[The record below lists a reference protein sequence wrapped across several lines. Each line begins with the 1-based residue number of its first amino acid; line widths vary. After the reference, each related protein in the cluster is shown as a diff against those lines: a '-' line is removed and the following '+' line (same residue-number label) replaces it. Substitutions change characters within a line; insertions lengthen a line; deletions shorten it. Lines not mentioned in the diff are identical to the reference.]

1 MEHLKLR
8 MKITM
13 LNHISVLKDV
23 LIEEFLKLYEQH
35 SHDHIYA
42 CTLVFNTFFLVD
54 YFAIST
60 TRSIFAEEEDAAQ
73 YLAENDRWN
82 VQKWRYR
89 TMPSVE
95 NGLTQ
100 FKFILSDYLNHQ
112 QPNTASSAQHIDA
125 AQNHHL
131 DLLLMAFQQAQLAL
145 VESYGLNI
153 KDILFFISIPTQPE
167 IEIYSAQF
175 LNEDHPQLQDFL
187 QHKQPLDL
195 SSIPKRMK
203 LTQNDKDMLIDLAQ
217 LVEIEPY
224 NYLHVANEAYVLSLE
239 NSYTNTNPYIQKL
252 VQSIIAMTTDPKG
265 TFAMDKDEILS
276 RINQLY
282 HNATISADAL
292 YD

>member
-1 MEHLKLR
+1 
-8 MKITM
+8 M

-42 CTLVFNTFFLVD
+42 CALVFNKFLLVD
-54 YFAIST
+54 YFTIST
-60 TRSIFAEEEDAAQ
+60 TRSIFAEEEDASQ

-89 TMPSVE
+89 TMPTLE
-95 NGLTQ
+95 NGLAQ

-112 QPNTASSAQHIDA
+112 QPNTVSDTQHTNA

-131 DLLLMAFQQAQLAL
+131 DLLLTAFQQAQLAL
-145 VESYGLNI
+145 VESHELNI

-276 RINQLY
+276 RINQFY

-292 YD
+292 YN